1 MRRLLKFLHTLGA
14 IALMGGM
21 ACLLLLLAAL
31 PEPAQLSNYA
41 TLRGAMAAIATWIVL
56 PGLALTLVA
65 GLLAMAATRSF
76 QNAGW
81 ALVKLATGLAVFE
94 GGFAGLVG
102 PLQEE
107 AERSA
112 AALAGTDAAAQ
123 AALAQT
129 QQAEAGTLWVL
140 MAITVLNV
148 ALGVWRPRLAW
159 RIWRAEQ

>member
-1 MRRLLKFLHTLGA
+1 
-14 IALMGGM
+14 
-21 ACLLLLLAAL
+21 
-31 PEPAQLSNYA
+31 
-41 TLRGAMAAIATWIVL
+41 L

-65 GLLAMAATRSF
+65 GLLAMAATRSY

-112 AALAGTDAAAQ
+112 AALAGTGDAAP
-123 AALAQT
+123 LAQSVG
-129 QQAEAGTLWVL
+129 AETGTLWLL
-140 MAITVLNV
+140 MAVAALNV
-148 ALGVWRPRLAW
+148 ALGVWRPRLS
-159 RIWRAEQ
+159 RRKE